1 MFFSEVYFF
10 TLEFCPNG
18 KTHQYYFTAVSG
30 GLEFVMDQIK
40 IGAFIAER
48 RKNKNLTQ
56 AQLAEK
62 LNVTDRAVSKWET
75 GRSLPDSS
83 IMLDLCRELGISVND
98 LLYGEVIT
106 MENNNEKYEQQLLEL
121 VKQKEESD
129 KRLLLIEIIIGF
141 LAIAVML
148 ALCLTA
154 AYVQMEDWLRIVLI
168 IIGFVPVLILT
179 PFMLKI
185 EQTAGYYECGKCHH
199 KYIPAYKSVFFS
211 MHYGRTRYMKCP
223 KCHKKSWQKKVISK
237 D

>member
-1 MFFSEVYFF
+1 
-10 TLEFCPNG
+10 
-18 KTHQYYFTAVSG
+18 
-30 GLEFVMDQIK
+30 MDQIK
-40 IGAFIAER
+40 IGRFIAER

-62 LNVTDRAVSKWET
+62 LNVTDRAVSKWER
-75 GRSLPDSS
+75 GRCLPDSS

-106 MENNNEKYEQQLLEL
+106 MENNNEKHEQQLLEL
-121 VKQKEESD
+121 LKQKEESD
-129 KRLLLIEIIIGF
+129 KRLLLIEIVIGF

-168 IIGFVPVLILT
+168 LIGFVPVLILT

-185 EQTAGYYECGKCHH
+185 EQTAGYYECKECHH

-223 KCHKKSWQKKVISK
+223 KCGKRSWQKKVISK

>member
-1 MFFSEVYFF
+1 
-10 TLEFCPNG
+10 
-18 KTHQYYFTAVSG
+18 
-30 GLEFVMDQIK
+30 MDQIK
-40 IGAFIAER
+40 IGRFIAER
-48 RKNKNLTQ
+48 RKKNNLTQ

-106 MENNNEKYEQQLLEL
+106 MENNNEKYEQQLLDL

-185 EQTAGYYECGKCHH
+185 EQTAGYYECKECHH

-211 MHYGRTRYMKCP
+211 MHYGRTRYMRCP
-223 KCHKKSWQKKVISK
+223 ECHKKSWQKKVISK